1 MLLLHLKFLKNKI
14 VLIQFFTSIKLLP
27 CKGKKF
33 YHLIHQLTGFYPG
46 DTHLYRLAFMH
57 KSLMYKGH
65 NGSEINN
72 ERLEYLGD
80 AILGAIVAHELYAR
94 YPDKNEGELTKI
106 RSRIVNRIN
115 MNQQALRMGLGE
127 LVQTQPQTD
136 VTQTNIPGDALEALI
151 GAVYLDKGY
160 KAAGRFVIDRLM
172 SHLDDSESPVQND
185 TNYKSVL
192 IEWGQKNRC
201 EVHFV
206 TEEYPNKPEGQNSFV
221 ASVYVDNGLAGKG
234 FGASKKEAQQNGA
247 CEALNMLVGVGI

>member
-1 MLLLHLKFLKNKI
+1 MLLLHLKFLNKI
-14 VLIQFFTSIKLLP
+14 VLKQFFISIKLLS

-46 DTHLYRLAFMH
+46 DTQLYRLAFMH

-65 NGSEINN
+65 NGNAINN

-80 AILGAIVAHELYAR
+80 AILGAIVAHELFVR

-115 MNQQALRMGLGE
+115 MNKQALRMGLGD

-136 VTQTNIPGDALEALI
+136 VAQTHIPGDALEALI

-160 KAAGRFVIDRLM
+160 KAVRRFIVDRLM
-172 SHLDDSESPVQND
+172 NDLDDSESLIQND

-206 TEEYPNKPEGQNSFV
+206 TEEYPNKPEGQNSFI
-221 ASVYVDNGLAGKG
+221 AMVYVNNELVGKG
-234 FGASKKEAQQNGA
+234 FGGSKKEAQQNGA
-247 CEALNMLVGVGI
+247 CEALNMVMGVGV